1 MSIFGNQKYCPSC
14 MAPVKAANAVCK
26 ECGFDPA
33 SYPSSARYLKTGTI
47 INDRFFV
54 GCVLSENSFSV
65 SYMGLD
71 LAEKKKKIIKEY
83 CPYSCCSRINNEF
96 EELTLKVNPD
106 KAELFKS
113 GLEDFISTFKKLK
126 DLAAEKELPGITRIT
141 NVVEAMGTAY
151 AISDHVEGTLL
162 KKLVKNPSCKL
173 HADEVFA
180 LMRPIINSLITIH
193 SNSIFHA
200 NISPFNILVTPDK
213 KQAYLIGFGIY
224 GVNENDSRFGLI
236 PKGGFTPLEEYS
248 AFKGAVGGWTDIFGL
263 CSTIYYALTGT
274 TPPDAPDR
282 TITDELE
289 TPSSLGITL
298 SEDKDAALMQGLE
311 VYERDRFKAV
321 RALYNAMYSDDE
333 EVVYSPD
340 EPAPEVKAE
349 PAPEPKPEPVPE
361 VKPEPVKEE
370 PKAEPAPEAKPVTV
384 KIAKPEPAPA
394 VQKSP
399 DQGYS
404 QVIVRR
410 KNKDNIEICGS
421 RYSSKTSKLELDGQ
435 NVTDDDTDSMGD
447 LTELEYLSLNDNK
460 IGNIEFVGSLRKLIS
475 FSAKNNYITDIS
487 CLVNLGELRELYL
500 GGNTEFSDVSVLE
513 HLRGIR
519 KLDLSNTSVSD
530 VHPLIYLDHL
540 KSLNLKGTKVTQ
552 RQIKALYA
560 EMPTCDIRYDYPDK
574 K

>member
-1 MSIFGNQKYCPSC
+1 MSIFGNQQYCPSC
-14 MAPVKAANAVCK
+14 MAPVKSANAVCK

-33 SYPSSARYLKTGTI
+33 AYPASARYLKTGTI
-47 INDRFFV
+47 INDRFLV
-54 GCVLSENSFSV
+54 GCVLSENAFSV

-71 LAEKKKKIIKEY
+71 LAEKKKKVIKEY

-106 KAELFKS
+106 KEAVFKK
-113 GLEDFISTFKKLK
+113 GMEDFIATFKKLK
-126 DLAAEKELPGITRIT
+126 ELEAENELPGIAHIT

-162 KKLVKNPSCKL
+162 KKIVKNPSSKL
-173 HADEVFA
+173 SADEVFA
-180 LMRPIINSLITIH
+180 LMRPIISSMITIH
-193 SNSIFHA
+193 ANNIFHA

-224 GVNENDSRFGLI
+224 GVNDNDAAFGLI

-248 AFKGAVGGWTDIFGL
+248 AFKGAIGGWTDIFGL

-340 EPAPEVKAE
+340 EPEPEAKAE
-349 PAPEPKPEPVPE
+349 SAAE
-361 VKPEPVKEE
+361 V
-370 PKAEPAPEAKPVTV
+370 KAEPAPEAKPEPEV
-384 KIAKPEPAPA
+384 KAEPAPV
-394 VQKSP
+394 VQKAP

-410 KNKDNIEICGS
+410 KNKENIEICGS
-421 RYSSKTSKLELDGQ
+421 RYSSKLTKLELDGQ
-435 NVTDDDTDSMGD
+435 NVTDNDTDSIGD

-460 IGNIEFVGSLRKLIS
+460 IGNIEFAGSLRKLIS
-475 FSAKNNYITDIS
+475 LSAKNNYITDIS

-500 GGNTEFSDVSVLE
+500 GGNAELSDISVLE
-513 HLRGIR
+513 YLRGIR
-519 KLDLSNTSVSD
+519 KLDLSNTAITD
-530 VHPLIYLDHL
+530 IHPLIYLDHL
-540 KSLNLKGTKVTQ
+540 KSLNLKGTKITQ

-560 EMPTCDIRYDYPDK
+560 EMPTCDIRYDYTEK

>member
-1 MSIFGNQKYCPSC
+1 
-14 MAPVKAANAVCK
+14 MAPVKSANAVCK

-33 SYPSSARYLKTGTI
+33 AYPASARYLKTGTI
-47 INDRFFV
+47 INERFLV

-96 EELTLKVNPD
+96 EELTLKVNPE
-106 KAELFKS
+106 KEATFKK

-126 DLAAEKELPGITRIT
+126 DLEAEKALPGITHIT

-151 AISDHVEGTLL
+151 AISDHIEGTTL

-173 HADEVFA
+173 PADEVFT

-193 SNSIFHA
+193 SNNIFHA
-200 NISPFNILVTPDK
+200 NINPFNILVTPDK

-224 GVNENDSRFGLI
+224 GVNDNDAAFGLI

-289 TPSSLGITL
+289 TPSALGITL

-321 RALYNAMYSDDE
+321 RALYNAMYSDEE

-340 EPAPEVKAE
+340 EPEPEAKAEPAPEVKAE
-349 PAPEPKPEPVPE
+349 PAPDVKAEPAAEVKAEPAPE
-361 VKPEPVKEE
+361 V
-370 PKAEPAPEAKPVTV
+370 KAEPAPEAKPVTV
-384 KIAKPEPAPA
+384 KIAKSEPAPT

-410 KNKDNIEICGS
+410 KNKDNIEICGN
-421 RYSSKTSKLELDGQ
+421 RYSSKLTKLELDGQ
-435 NVTDDDTDSMGD
+435 NVTDNDTDSIGD

-460 IGNIEFVGSLRKLIS
+460 IGNIEFAGSLRKLIS
-475 FSAKNNYITDIS
+475 LSAKNNFITDIS

-500 GGNTEFSDVSVLE
+500 SGNTELSDISVLE
-513 HLRGIR
+513 YLRGIR
-519 KLDLSNTSVSD
+519 KLDLSNTAITD
-530 VHPLIYLDHL
+530 IHPLIYLDHL
-540 KSLNLKGTKVTQ
+540 KSLNLKGTKITQ

>member
-1 MSIFGNQKYCPSC
+1 
-14 MAPVKAANAVCK
+14 MAPVKSANAVCK

-33 SYPSSARYLKTGTI
+33 AYPASARYLKTGTI
-47 INDRFFV
+47 INERFLV

-96 EELTLKVNPD
+96 EELTLKVNPE
-106 KAELFKS
+106 KEATFKK

-126 DLAAEKELPGITRIT
+126 ELEAEKALPGITHIT

-151 AISDHVEGTLL
+151 AISDHIEGTTL
-162 KKLVKNPSCKL
+162 KKLVKNSSCKL
-173 HADEVFA
+173 PADEVFP

-193 SNSIFHA
+193 SNNIFHA
-200 NISPFNILVTPDK
+200 NINPFNILVTPDK

-224 GVNENDSRFGLI
+224 GVNDNDAAFGLI

-274 TPPDAPDR
+274 TPPDSPDR

-289 TPSSLGITL
+289 TPSALGITL

-321 RALYNAMYSDDE
+321 RALYNAMYSDEE

-340 EPAPEVKAE
+340 EPEPEAKAEPAPEVKAE
-349 PAPEPKPEPVPE
+349 PAPDV
-361 VKPEPVKEE
+361 
-370 PKAEPAPEAKPVTV
+370 KAEPAPEAKPVTV
-384 KIAKPEPAPA
+384 KIAKSEPAPT

-410 KNKDNIEICGS
+410 KNKDNIEICGN
-421 RYSSKTSKLELDGQ
+421 RYSSKLTKLELDGQ
-435 NVTDDDTDSMGD
+435 NVTDNDTDSISD
-447 LTELEYLSLNDNK
+447 LSELEYLSLNDNK
-460 IGNIEFVGSLRKLIS
+460 IGNIEFAGSLRKLIS
-475 FSAKNNYITDIS
+475 LSAKNNYITDIS

-500 GGNTEFSDVSVLE
+500 GGNTELSDISVLE
-513 HLRGIR
+513 YLRGIR
-519 KLDLSNTSVSD
+519 KLDLSNTAITD
-530 VHPLIYLDHL
+530 IHPLIYLDHL
-540 KSLNLKGTKVTQ
+540 KSLNLKGTKITQ